1 MKLRVY
7 IETTIPSY
15 LTAWPSENALR
26 AAHQQVTHDWWS
38 GRNLYD
44 LFTSELVL
52 EECRKGD
59 PDAASE
65 RILAMAE
72 IPSLDQ
78 AQVIDELA
86 IEIARRVPL
95 PPNASTDAL
104 HIATAASHRI
114 NCLLTWNCAHIA
126 NVSMWLMIR
135 GVCRSADWEHPYTP
149 PCSSS
154 RSF

>member
-52 EECRKGD
+52 
-59 PDAASE
+59 
-65 RILAMAE
+65 
-72 IPSLDQ
+72 
-78 AQVIDELA
+78 
-86 IEIARRVPL
+86 
-95 PPNASTDAL
+95 
-104 HIATAASHRI
+104 
-114 NCLLTWNCAHIA
+114 
-126 NVSMWLMIR
+126 
-135 GVCRSADWEHPYTP
+135 
-149 PCSSS
+149 
-154 RSF
+154 